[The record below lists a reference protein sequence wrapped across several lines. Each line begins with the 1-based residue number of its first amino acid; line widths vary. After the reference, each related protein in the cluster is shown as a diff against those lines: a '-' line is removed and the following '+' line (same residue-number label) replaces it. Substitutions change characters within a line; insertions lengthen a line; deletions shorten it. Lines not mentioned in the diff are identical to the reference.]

1 MQKANRAHMLYA
13 MMTFIHLQN
22 FLHILFYL
30 RVASVISSMEFSETF
45 SEIKIIGCY
54 GNNDIIYC
62 FCIVTFY
69 CIQSILSIR
78 MC

>member
-30 RVASVISSMEFSETF
+30 RVASVISLMEFSETF
-45 SEIKIIGCY
+45 LKLKLSVAM
-54 GNNDIIYC
+54 
-62 FCIVTFY
+62 VTMTS
-69 CIQSILSIR
+69 SIAFA
-78 MC
+78 